1 MMKYK
6 ALILLIA
13 GHFVTD
19 INTGALPGFLP
30 FIKESLSLS
39 YTMTASIIL
48 VFNVTSSVIQPI
60 FGYSSDRWPAR
71 WLLPAGCFIAP
82 LGLGLLGFGSSYAWI
97 LFFVSLSG
105 LGQASYHPEGFK
117 IVNQLSGKKK
127 ASFNSL
133 FLFGGNLG
141 FAVGPILATLFYSH
155 FGLKGSLWFILPGIA
170 MAAVLLAIPDWRGK
184 EDFSMGQAGYPE
196 ETGPSRR
203 RLFPL
208 ALVLI
213 VAVFRSGAR
222 LCLLTFI
229 PFYFIKILHADP
241 VTAGKYLSI
250 FLVAGT
256 VGGLAG
262 GLIADRYGYRR
273 FVLTSLGL
281 SSIFLYLFFFT
292 PGSWSL
298 IFFAVAGMTLVSSHA
313 VTMAIG
319 QSFMPRNVGMA
330 SGLILGLSNGIGGIT
345 ATLLGWVA
353 DHWGIPFTLQIIFMF
368 PLFAFLTFLFIP
380 YPPSPQADSWTPSLE
395 STTMSSARQ
404 LDSSAKGGR

>member
-1 MMKYK
+1 MKYK

-39 YTMTASIIL
+39 YTLAASIIL
-48 VFNVTSSVIQPI
+48 VFNVTSSIIQPI
-60 FGYSSDRWPAR
+60 FGYASDRWPAR

-105 LGQASYHPEGFK
+105 IGQACYHPEGFK

-141 FAVGPILATLFYSH
+141 FAVGPILATLFFSH
-155 FGLKGSLWFILPGIA
+155 SGLKGSLWFILPGIA
-170 MAAVLLAIPDWRGK
+170 MTAVLLATPDWKGK
-184 EDFSMGQAGYPE
+184 GDFSMGRAGFPE
-196 ETGPSRR
+196 EPGASRR
-203 RLFPL
+203 RLFLL
-208 ALVLI
+208 ALILI

-229 PFYFIKILHADP
+229 PFYFIKVLNADP
-241 VTAGKYLSI
+241 MTAGKYLSV

-256 VGGLAG
+256 AGGLAG
-262 GLIADRYGYRR
+262 GLIADRYGYKR
-273 FVLTSLGL
+273 FVLASLGL
-281 SSIFLYLFFFT
+281 TSIFLYLFFFT
-292 PGSWSL
+292 PGGWSL
-298 IFFAVAGMTLVSSHA
+298 IFFAMAGMTLVSSHP
-313 VTMAIG
+313 VTMTIG

-330 SGLILGLSNGIGGIT
+330 SGLILGLSNGIGGIA

-353 DHWGIPFTLQIIFMF
+353 DHWGIPFTLQIVFLF
-368 PLFAFLTFLFIP
+368 PFFAFLTFLFIP
-380 YPPSPQADSWTPSLE
+380 YPPPLQAESWNPALESATMPSARQADS
-395 STTMSSARQ
+395 SAEGH
-404 LDSSAKGGR
+404 K

>member
-1 MMKYK
+1 MKYK

-19 INTGALPGFLP
+19 INTGALPAFLP

-39 YTMTASIIL
+39 YTMAASIIL

-71 WLLPAGCFIAP
+71 WLLPLGCFIAP

-105 LGQASYHPEGFK
+105 IGQACYHPEGFK

-141 FAVGPILATLFYSH
+141 FAVGPILATLFFSH
-155 FGLKGSLWFILPGIA
+155 SGLKGSLWFVLPGIA
-170 MAAVLLAIPDWRGK
+170 MMVVLLATPDWKGK

-196 ETGPSRR
+196 EPGPSRR

-222 LCLLTFI
+222 LGLLTFI
-229 PFYFIKILHADP
+229 PFYFIKVLHADP
-241 VTAGKYLSI
+241 MTAGKYLSV
-250 FLVAGT
+250 FLMAGT
-256 VGGLAG
+256 AGGLAG
-262 GLIADRYGYRR
+262 GLIADRYGYRGL
-273 FVLTSLGL
+273 VLASLGL
-281 SSIFLYLFFFT
+281 SSIFLYLIFFT
-292 PGSWSL
+292 VGSWSL
-298 IFFAVAGMTLVSSHA
+298 IFFAVAGMTLVSSHP
-313 VTMAIG
+313 VTMTIG

-353 DHWGIPFTLQIIFMF
+353 DHWGIPFTLQIIFML
-368 PLFAFLTFLFIP
+368 PLFAFLAFLFIP
-380 YPPSPQADSWTPSLE
+380 YPPPLQAASREHSLE
-395 STTMSSARQ
+395 SATMSSARR
-404 LDSSAKGGR
+404 LDSSVKGGG

>member
-19 INTGALPGFLP
+19 INTGALPAFLP

-39 YTMTASIIL
+39 YTMAASIIL

-60 FGYSSDRWPAR
+60 FGYTSDRWSLR

-105 LGQASYHPEGFK
+105 IGQACYHPEGFK
-117 IVNQLSGKKK
+117 IVNQLSGTKK

-141 FAVGPILATLFYSH
+141 FAVGPILATLFFSYA
-155 FGLKGSLWFILPGIA
+155 GLKGSLWFIVPGIA
-170 MAAVLLAIPDWRGK
+170 MSVVLLATPDWKGK
-184 EDFSMGQAGYPE
+184 DDFSTGQAGYPGE
-196 ETGPSRR
+196 SRSSR
-203 RLFPL
+203 KRLLPL
-208 ALVLI
+208 ALLLV

-229 PFYFIKILHADP
+229 PFYFIKVLHAEP
-241 VTAGKYLSI
+241 MTAGKYLSV

-256 VGGLAG
+256 AGGLAG

-273 FVLTSLGL
+273 FVLASLGL
-281 SSIFLYLFFFT
+281 ASAFLYLFFFT
-292 PGSWSL
+292 RGSWSL
-298 IFFAVAGMTLVSSHA
+298 IFFAAAGMTLVSSHP
-313 VTMAIG
+313 VTMTIG
-319 QSFMPRNVGMA
+319 QSFMPRNVAMA

-353 DHWGIPFTLQIIFMF
+353 DHWGIPFTLQIVFLL
-368 PLFAFLTFLFIP
+368 PLLAFLTFLFIP
-380 YPPSPQADSWTPSLE
+380 YPSSLQAASGEPSLE
-395 STTMSSARQ
+395 PATIPSARQ
-404 LDSSAKGGR
+404 LDSSVKGGR

>member
-1 MMKYK
+1 MKYK

-19 INTGALPGFLP
+19 INTGALPAFLP

-39 YTMTASIIL
+39 YTMAASIIL

-82 LGLGLLGFGSSYAWI
+82 LGLGLLGFGPSYAWI

-105 LGQASYHPEGFK
+105 IGQACYHPEWFK

-141 FAVGPILATLFYSH
+141 FAVGPILATLFFSH
-155 FGLKGSLWFILPGIA
+155 SGLKGSLWFVLPGIA
-170 MAAVLLAIPDWRGK
+170 MMVVLLVMPDWKGK
-184 EDFSMGQAGYPE
+184 EDFSMGQAGYRE
-196 ETGPSRR
+196 EPGPSRR

-222 LCLLTFI
+222 LGLLTFI
-229 PFYFIKILHADP
+229 PFYFIKVLHADP
-241 VTAGKYLSI
+241 MTAGKYLSV
-250 FLVAGT
+250 FLVAAT
-256 VGGLAG
+256 AGGLAG
-262 GLIADRYGYRR
+262 GLIADRYGYKR
-273 FVLTSLGL
+273 FVLASLGL

-292 PGSWSL
+292 RGSWSL

-313 VTMAIG
+313 VTMTIG

-330 SGLILGLSNGIGGIT
+330 SGLILGLSNGIGGII
-345 ATLLGWVA
+345 ATLFGWVA
-353 DHWGIPFTLQIIFMF
+353 DHWGIPFTLQIIFML

-380 YPPSPQADSWTPSLE
+380 YPPPLQAASREHSLE
-395 STTMSSARQ
+395 SATMSSARPMGPAAG
-404 LDSSAKGGR
+404 DRK